1 MSLGDGIL
9 VLEDVLGLPFSYVV
23 VLLVFIVFV
32 GYTVLYS
39 WRNEDG
45 DKDVSQV
52 VLSQMQRDNKALR
65 EDMAKTLR
73 EVVGTIPQVIQS
85 SMPRAQFPQP
95 YPQPQFGQPPPQ
107 AQLPFGYPPQPM
119 PQLQFIPHPQPQFA
133 PAPQPQPPPPQPH
146 PQYPP
151 SQTYGPDI
159 PTILQDGSYS
169 VGMTTNPDGSRIVRY
184 IKPANN
190 PQGYDYVDYTFPV
203 PAPKPQENKP
213 PQPEEKANDQR
224 TAPKSKLA
232 QLTNRIEKASAKKS
246 VGDEPPQDG
255 TP

>member
-1 MSLGDGIL
+1 MSLGDAIL
-9 VLEDVLGLPFSYVV
+9 VLEDVLGMPFSYVV

-39 WRNEDG
+39 WRNEDR

-65 EDMAKTLR
+65 EDMAKTLK
-73 EVVGTIPQVIQS
+73 EVVGTIPQIIQS
-85 SMPRAQFPQP
+85 SMPRPQFPQP
-95 YPQPQFGQPPPQ
+95 YSQPQFGQPPPQ
-107 AQLPFGYPPQPM
+107 AQLPFGYPPQPQS
-119 PQLQFIPHPQPQFA
+119 QLQFITQPHPQFA
-133 PAPQPQPPPPQPH
+133 PAPQPQPPPPQP
-146 PQYPP
+146 QYPP
-151 SQTYGPDI
+151 SQTYGADI
-159 PTILQDGSYS
+159 PTVLQDGSYS

-184 IKPANN
+184 IPPANN
-190 PQGYDYVDYTFPV
+190 PQGYDYVDHTFPA
-203 PAPKPQENKP
+203 PTPKPQETKP
-213 PQPEEKANDQR
+213 PQTEEKANDQR

-255 TP
+255 TQ